1 MIDEFLNKLGINYE
15 KLNEEE
21 KRTLLNW
28 LESISQAKI
37 SLEDVKVYVREM
49 ADNVSKELAEYEVPR
64 KKDIF
69 LKARLRNYLLLLDFL
84 TAPEKAQK
92 SLERYLKAKV
102 GY

>member
-1 MIDEFLNKLGINYE
+1 MIDEFLSKLGISYE

-28 LESISQAKI
+28 LESLSQSKV
-37 SLEDVKVYVREM
+37 SLEDVKNYIREM
-49 ADNVSKELAEYEVPR
+49 TDNVAKELSDCELPK

-92 SLERYLKAKV
+92 SLERYLKGRLK
-102 GY
+102 